1 MTCMYPPPHMTCMYP
16 PPHMTCTHSV
26 LDDRW
31 QFTTVHSKNLAT
43 KAVGVKGD
51 EAVTIIRHTDS
62 GALTSELLKSWD
74 KNPHRVSVDPWIV
87 HVRVRALAR
96 VRVRESAKE

>member
-1 MTCMYPPPHMTCMYP
+1 MTCMYP